1 MAVASARAS
10 FFRASCA
17 QTWHLLLEFLDDEDA
32 LTMPLTHR
40 ALHFSSDLAEL
51 LVGRRGFHL
60 ELVAESLRSP
70 DLALLAIRA
79 GVGRAEDARRLW
91 RSVPPKLKTPRLTE
105 DMVCWWP
112 ELVPELIAPENRTRG
127 LAEKVFDVPRDDP
140 FAVDSLK
147 FFPEL
152 QDDKAMVLRAVA
164 ANGNCIMSASQAL
177 RRDPEVALKALA
189 GLCGVVALAFLDEA
203 LFKESDFLLQAAEVM
218 GELRYLL
225 ARFLRPDHFS
235 LALEAVKL
243 SPVHAM
249 MNLPEELRCDPRLW
263 RTAIDASPLAILHAP
278 WDQLSFQ
285 DARSAVQ
292 RMPSIIGSLPRW
304 LHDKDLV
311 LCAVRLDG
319 LLLGD
324 HRLRRWISDED
335 VVLAAVA
342 QNGLALEHVCI
353 RLRKSPVVLRTA
365 LAQNGLALAFASRCV
380 RSSRQYV
387 ELAVQQNYHAL
398 HFSFGQRCLEKMIRT
413 KKSSAPG
420 VPVAPLHQPSR

>member
-1 MAVASARAS
+1 MASARAS

-17 QTWHLLLEFLDDEDA
+17 QTWHLLLEFLDDKDA
-32 LTMPLTHR
+32 LTVPLIHR

-51 LVGRRGFHL
+51 LVGRHGFHL
-60 ELVAESLRSP
+60 ELVAESLRTP

-79 GVGRAEDARRLW
+79 GAGGEEDARRLW
-91 RSVPPKLKTPRLTE
+91 RSVPPKLKTPQLTE

-112 ELVPELIAPENRTRG
+112 ELVPELIAPENRTRA
-127 LAEKVFDVPRDDP
+127 LAEKVFGVPRDDP

-152 QDDKAMVLRAVA
+152 QDDKAMVLHAVA
-164 ANGNCIMSASQAL
+164 RNGNCIMSVSEAL
-177 RRDPEVALKALA
+177 RKDREVALTALA
-189 GLCGVVALAFLDEA
+189 GPCSVVSLSYLDEA
-203 LFKESDFLLQAAEVM
+203 LFGESDFLRQAAEAM
-218 GELRYLL
+218 GGLRYLL
-225 ARFLRPDHFS
+225 ARFLRPDHFD

-263 RTAIDASPLAILHAP
+263 RTAIDAAPLAILHAP
-278 WDQLSFQ
+278 WEQLSFQ

-292 RMPSIIGSLPRW
+292 RMPCIIGSLPRW
-304 LHDKDLV
+304 LHHKDLV

-324 HRLRRWISDED
+324 HRLRRWITDEE
-335 VVLAAVA
+335 VVLAAVE
-342 QNGLALEHVCI
+342 QNGLALEHVSI
-353 RLRKSPVVLRTA
+353 RLRESPVVLRTA
-365 LAQNGLALAFASRCV
+365 LAQNGLALAFASRAV

-398 HFSFGQRCLEKMIRT
+398 HFSFGQRCLEKMIQT
-413 KKSSAPG
+413 KKLLAPG
-420 VPVAPLHQPSR
+420 IPRAPLHRPSR